1 MRSTLCICS
10 TLLFTGIGIGRAA
23 AQVCSGEFGF
33 AGSPA
38 HAFVGIGLN
47 SSAQTYH
54 GGLRVGGKH
63 VFGEAELGMAT
74 YQVGGDA
81 WDYGLGFGLELGP
94 PEQAKGQFC
103 PEVFVGTSRGPND
116 VGGTGINY
124 SETHFAI
131 GAAVGFVLAHKKG
144 IDVVPTA
151 SFFMANAWYKLTAPA
166 TRDSTGFDTWE
177 IVSLGLGLG
186 FNDQVVLGP
195 SIAFPISLTGAGTA
209 YGVSFSIKLKN
220 PR

>member
-1 MRSTLCICS
+1 MRRTLCVCS
-10 TLLFTGIGIGRAA
+10 VLLFPGLGISRAA

-54 GGLRVGGKH
+54 GGLRLGGKR
-63 VFGEAELGMAT
+63 VFGEAQLGMAT

-81 WDYGLGFGLELGP
+81 WDYGLGFGLQLGS

-124 SETHFAI
+124 SETHYAI
-131 GAAVGFVLAHKKG
+131 GADMGFVLVHKKG
-144 IDVVPTA
+144 IDIAPTA
-151 SFFMANAWYKLTAPA
+151 SFFVANSWYKLTAPA
-166 TRDSTGFDTWE
+166 TRDSTGSETWE
-177 IVSLGLGLG
+177 IVSLGLGFG
-186 FNDQVVLGP
+186 FNNQVVLSP
-195 SIAFPISLTGAGTA
+195 AIAFPLSLTGAGTA
-209 YGVSFSIKLKN
+209 YGVSFSIKLGT